1 MNKTQQVGY
10 ASRTFIEFGV
20 VFGKWYAMHTL
31 HALFVM
37 NPFKALS
44 VAGAQLSESK
54 NQTGLRYKVFSCLSC
69 FSWTEG
75 NINA

>member
-10 ASRTFIEFGV
+10 ASRTSFELGV
-20 VFGKWYAMHTL
+20 AFGKWYAMHIL

-44 VAGAQLSESK
+44 ATGTELSES
-54 NQTGLRYKVFSCLSC
+54 NSQTGLRYKVFSCLSC
-69 FSWTEG
+69 FSWTEA